1 MKRIGLGIEDFK
13 KFLDNN
19 YYYIDKSDF
28 IADIWDN
35 QVTLF
40 TRPRR
45 FGKTL
50 NMSML
55 YYFFSIN
62 EKENAY
68 LFSKLNIINNNALM
82 IHQNQYPVI
91 FISFKD
97 LKSSSYN
104 TFIDDFKVY
113 ISKIFSQFDELQN
126 SDSLDDFDKIIFNQ
140 IKTMTANVS
149 ILKSS
154 LHYLSIFLE
163 KHYSNK
169 VILLIDEYDVPL
181 QYAYINDNSF
191 NGYYDQ
197 LSEFMRVLFSTVLKT
212 NTSLEKGILT
222 GCLRIAK
229 ESIFTGLN
237 NFKTFSITDE
247 ASSSHFGFTQNEI
260 NELLDYYHLNDYYE
274 NLKEWYDGYLF
285 GDVEIYNPWSTLN
298 YVYQLLNSN
307 NKSPVSFWSNT
318 SGNDIVY
325 NYIKDSDDLMKQ
337 EFELLVQGQSIVKD
351 IYPELT
357 YRDMDEQDNIYSF
370 MLFTGYL
377 RIKKQISYRKY
388 EIVIPNK
395 EVLTIFKDSFMK
407 YFNYYIKDRKKEFV
421 NALKSEN
428 VILANTILNNILQ
441 NSISFYDNYENFYHG
456 FMVGL
461 LAGYKVKSNH
471 EIGNGRFDIIL
482 LNENIIDKSIVIE
495 CKHSSYLNRLE
506 EDSIKAVKQ
515 IKDKGYIEGLLEEGY
530 RNVIGY
536 GISFYKKACYITKL

>member
-1 MKRIGLGIEDFK
+1 
-13 KFLDNN
+13 
-19 YYYIDKSDF
+19 
-28 IADIWDN
+28 
-35 QVTLF
+35 
-40 TRPRR
+40 
-45 FGKTL
+45 
-50 NMSML
+50 
-55 YYFFSIN
+55 
-62 EKENAY
+62 
-68 LFSKLNIINNNALM
+68 M

-113 ISKIFSQFDELQN
+113 ISKIFSQYDELQN

-197 LSEFMRVLFSTVLKT
+197 LTEFMRVLLSMVLKT

-247 ASSSHFGFTQNEI
+247 ASNSHFGFTQNEI

-274 NLKEWYDGYLF
+274 NLKEWYNGYLF

-307 NKSPVSFWSNT
+307 NKSPVSFWANT

-337 EFELLVQGQSIVKD
+337 EFE
-351 IYPELT
+351 
-357 YRDMDEQDNIYSF
+357 
-370 MLFTGYL
+370 
-377 RIKKQISYRKY
+377 
-388 EIVIPNK
+388 
-395 EVLTIFKDSFMK
+395 
-407 YFNYYIKDRKKEFV
+407 
-421 NALKSEN
+421 
-428 VILANTILNNILQ
+428 
-441 NSISFYDNYENFYHG
+441 
-456 FMVGL
+456 
-461 LAGYKVKSNH
+461 
-471 EIGNGRFDIIL
+471 
-482 LNENIIDKSIVIE
+482 
-495 CKHSSYLNRLE
+495 
-506 EDSIKAVKQ
+506 
-515 IKDKGYIEGLLEEGY
+515 
-530 RNVIGY
+530 
-536 GISFYKKACYITKL
+536 